1 MPDQTSSTMPQ
12 LTRGEIESRVA
23 KVPRWWHSI
32 DLGQGVVTPGHKT
45 PAQLDSEL
53 RAMRLP
59 DLREKT
65 VLDIGAW
72 DGFFSFTA
80 ERLGA
85 EKVTALDHFVWSMDL
100 EEANRYY
107 DDCKARGVAPEP
119 YETLPFFRPGELSGK
134 RGFDTAR
141 ELLGSKVEPIVA
153 DFMTADLKAIGTF
166 DVVMF
171 LGVLYHMKY
180 PVEAL
185 ERLATLT
192 REVAIIETE
201 AIFLPGLEDRALCEF
216 FEKAE
221 LNCDATNWWAPNEKA
236 LVGMCMAAGF
246 HHVTITPTAPTLSQW
261 ESLGAQWGIVGSK
274 RLLRYRAVVQAWK

>member
-1 MPDQTSSTMPQ
+1 
-12 LTRGEIESRVA
+12 
-23 KVPRWWHSI
+23 
-32 DLGQGVVTPGHKT
+32 
-45 PAQLDSEL
+45 
-53 RAMRLP
+53 MRLP
-59 DLREKT
+59 NLRKRT

-80 ERLGA
+80 EQLGA
-85 EKVTALDHFVWSMDL
+85 EKVTALDHFVWSMEL
-100 EEANRYY
+100 EELNRYY
-107 DDCKARGVAPEP
+107 EDCKERGVAPEP
-119 YETLPFFRPGELSGK
+119 YETLPFFRPEELPGK

-141 ELLGSKVEPIVA
+141 ELLGSKVESIVA
-153 DFMTADLKAIGTF
+153 DFMATDLKVIGTF

-185 ERLATLT
+185 ERLAALT

-201 AIFLPGLEDRALCEF
+201 AVFLPGLEDHALCEF

-221 LNCDATNWWAPNEKA
+221 LNHDATNWWAPNEKA
-236 LVGMCMAAGF
+236 LVGMCRAAGF
-246 HHVTITPTAPTLSQW
+246 HHVTVTPTAPTLSQW

-274 RLLRYRAVVQAWK
+274 RLLRYRAVIQAWK